1 MEADEKH
8 RRELEKHHQCAADPK
23 QMRPFSA
30 AVQRVWELRD
40 TRHDDLPCDGKQRK
54 ALSRSKKYFLSGGYS
69 YENGGDGM
77 ANYRMLQL
85 QQFYD
90 KKLDSEKERR
100 QILNYL
106 AMLDEKLRYMFQN
119 IEPSENFSGEAFQN
133 YIKTEK
139 GITSLQVQQG
149 KISALIA
156 DMEGNF
162 TLVEADIEGLR
173 STVANQ
179 SGDISLIQQRADA
192 LAARVSNAEGD
203 IMTLDATAD
212 SILTRVSNAE
222 GNVSTLQQTASSLT
236 TRIANAEGDISSVE
250 QTAGK
255 IEWIIASGTSAT
267 NFTLTSR
274 MAKLVA
280 ENVDITGFVT
290 FNDLSGSGTTSINGD
305 NIDTGEVSADHIH
318 LGDMMAVH
326 KTGYSSIIGGYI
338 GYGSGDD
345 GDNASTQGIMM
356 TDKNE
361 YNYFIVTTSGVR
373 MTYDDMNAVYCIDG
387 GVYMVAD
394 SYGTVLDDTN
404 GNFCPTVDDDQL
416 LGKSTRLWQGL
427 YAGNATIQTSDRRKK
442 NSIEYDMEKYEDFF
456 RRLKPTQY
464 KLNNGESGRYHV
476 GFISQD
482 VEEAMAEAGLD
493 SLDFA
498 GFIKTPVHE
507 KELPNGDYDE
517 STPIIDHKY
526 ALRYGEFVA
535 LNTHMIQKMMKRIE
549 ELEAK
554 VAELESKLQ

>member
-1 MEADEKH
+1 
-8 RRELEKHHQCAADPK
+8 
-23 QMRPFSA
+23 
-30 AVQRVWELRD
+30 
-40 TRHDDLPCDGKQRK
+40 
-54 ALSRSKKYFLSGGYS
+54 
-69 YENGGDGM
+69 M
-77 ANYRMLQL
+77 ANYNSNLL
-85 QQFYD
+85 P
-90 KKLDSEKERR
+90 KITEEKLDSEKERR

-119 IEPSENFSGEAFQN
+119 IDPEENFSGKAFQN

-139 GITSLQVQQG
+139 GVTSLQVQQG

-203 IMTLDATAD
+203 IMTLDATAE
-212 SILTRVSNAE
+212 SILTRVQNAE
-222 GNVSTLQQTASSLT
+222 GNISAVEQTATSLTTRVAAAEKGVSEVKQTASSLT

-250 QTAGK
+250 QTADK
-255 IEWIIASGTSAT
+255 IDWIVASGTSAT

-290 FNDLSGSGTTSINGD
+290 FNDLSGSGKTSINGD
-305 NIDTGEVSADHIH
+305 NIDTGEIAAEFINLGGYMEIH
-318 LGDMMAVH
+318 RTDV
-326 KTGYSSIIGGYI
+326 SSIIGGYI
-338 GYGSGDD
+338 GYDVGDD
-345 GDNASTQGIMM
+345 GNASTSGIKIA
-356 TDKNE
+356 DKND
-361 YNYFIVTTSGVR
+361 YNYFIVTTGGVR

-387 GVYMVAD
+387 GVYMVAGD
-394 SYGTVLDDTN
+394 YGTRLDDTN

-416 LGKSTRLWQGL
+416 LGKSTRLWQGI

-464 KLNNGESGRYHV
+464 KLNNGDSGRYHV

-482 VEEAMAEAGLD
+482 VEQAMEEAGLD

-517 STPIIDHKY
+517 TTPIIDHKY

-535 LNTHMIQKMMKRIE
+535 LNTHMIQKLMARVT
-549 ELEAK
+549 ELENK
-554 VAELESKLQ
+554 LEALS

>member
-1 MEADEKH
+1 
-8 RRELEKHHQCAADPK
+8 
-23 QMRPFSA
+23 
-30 AVQRVWELRD
+30 
-40 TRHDDLPCDGKQRK
+40 
-54 ALSRSKKYFLSGGYS
+54 
-69 YENGGDGM
+69 M

-85 QQFYD
+85 PQIND
-90 KKLDSEKERR
+90 KQLDSEKERR

-106 AMLDEKLRYMFQN
+106 ALLDEKLRYMFQN
-119 IEPSENFSGEAFQN
+119 IEPEENFSGEAFQN

-222 GNVSTLQQTASSLT
+222 G
-236 TRIANAEGDISSVE
+236 DISTVE
-250 QTAGK
+250 QKADK
-255 IEWIIASGTSAT
+255 IDWIVARGTSAT

-373 MTYDDMNAVYCIDG
+373 MTYDEYTAVYCIDG

-464 KLNNGESGRYHV
+464 KLNNGDSGRYHV

-482 VEEAMAEAGLD
+482 VEQAMEEAGLD

-517 STPIIDHKY
+517 TTPIIDHKY

-535 LNTHMIQKMMKRIE
+535 LNTHMIQRMMGRIE

-554 VAELESKLQ
+554 VAELERKLQ

>member
-1 MEADEKH
+1 MSIYGGLQMPKIDEYK
-8 RRELEKHHQCAADPK
+8 LD
-23 QMRPFSA
+23 
-30 AVQRVWELRD
+30 
-40 TRHDDLPCDGKQRK
+40 
-54 ALSRSKKYFLSGGYS
+54 
-69 YENGGDGM
+69 
-77 ANYRMLQL
+77 
-85 QQFYD
+85 D
-90 KKLDSEKERR
+90 KKERK

-106 AMLDEKLRYMFQN
+106 ALLDEKLRYMFQN
-119 IEPSENFSGEAFQN
+119 IDIEENLSADSQKMFFRYGEDIKNLIKDTEGNFSLFEQTIN
-133 YIKTEK
+133 
-139 GITSLQVQQG
+139 GISSAVQDVDGNVSLLQQTAESLSSSIASAEG
-149 KISALIA
+149 KIS
-156 DMEGNF
+156 
-162 TLVEADIEGLR
+162 TLEQTAAGI
-173 STVANQ
+173 SSSVA
-179 SGDISLIQQRADA
+179 
-192 LAARVSNAEGD
+192 
-203 IMTLDATAD
+203 T
-212 SILTRVSNAE
+212 AE
-222 GNVSTLQQTASSLT
+222 GNISTLQQTASSLT

-250 QTAGK
+250 QTADK
-255 IEWIIASGTSAT
+255 IDWIVASGTSGT

-290 FNDLSGSGTTSINGD
+290 FNDLSRSGKTSINGD
-305 NIDTGEVSADHIH
+305 NIDTGKISAEFIN
-318 LGDMMAVH
+318 LGDLMEVH
-326 KTGYSSIIGGYI
+326 RTDTSSIVGGYI

-356 TDKNE
+356 MDKNK

-373 MTYDDMNAVYCIDG
+373 MTYDEYTAVYCIDG
-387 GVYMVAD
+387 GVYMVAGD
-394 SYGTVLDDTN
+394 YGTRLDDTN

-416 LGKSTRLWQGL
+416 LGKSTRLWQGI

-464 KLNNGESGRYHV
+464 KLNNGDSGRYHV

-517 STPIIDHKY
+517 TTPIIDHKY

-535 LNTHMIQKMMKRIE
+535 LNTHMIQKLMARIT
-549 ELEAK
+549 ELENK
-554 VAELESKLQ
+554 LEALS